1 MEIDNGGAG
10 RTTAARQAHQGSGRR
25 QKCPAV
31 HGIHGQ
37 CPSARGIRAP
47 GPSPDLPFQ
56 VPEGSGIHPMLSLV
70 PWLVILRST
79 GSVSVWGFRWAE
91 SVWRGSGFRDGA
103 TRCLHNPCPYAI
115 GRRCPMRP
123 AGSPQALERSCQG
136 FAARAADSHSRGR
149 ARDAAFAPLRLDC
162 GLRPLADSPSR
173 GSDTGAPYASL
184 KITPPLRGSRRS
196 RAARRR
202 LMRWGVEAGHA
213 RSRPSAMPGRFSTVL
228 IY

>member
-1 MEIDNGGAG
+1 MAC
-10 RTTAARQAHQGSGRR
+10 HY
-25 QKCPAV
+25 
-31 HGIHGQ
+31 
-37 CPSARGIRAP
+37 
-47 GPSPDLPFQ
+47 
-56 VPEGSGIHPMLSLV
+56 
-70 PWLVILRST
+70 RST

-136 FAARAADSHSRGR
+136 FAARAADSHSRG
-149 ARDAAFAPLRLDC
+149 AAFAPLRLD
-162 GLRPLADSPSR
+162 GTRRLPPSGSTAGSALSPTPPQG
-173 GSDTGAPYASL
+173 GSDTGTPYASL